1 MEKMENYGEVEGD
14 LWISIWRC
22 HGEPRIYYGISEE
35 ISEDIPEDI
44 PEYPKIFSEVL
55 RINGYPR
62 RSSETSGYP
71 WISLWGELPD
81 EYRFAL
87 CFYKV

>member
-1 MEKMENYGEVEGD
+1 MENY
-14 LWISIWRC
+14 
-22 HGEPRIYYGISEE
+22 GEPRIYYGISEE

-62 RSSETSGYP
+62 RSSETPGYP
-71 WISLWGELPD
+71 RISLWGELPD
-81 EYRFAL
+81 GAGNPVRVLPPLRAAAR
-87 CFYKV
+87 

>member
-1 MEKMENYGEVEGD
+1 MENY
-14 LWISIWRC
+14 
-22 HGEPRIYYGISEE
+22 GEPRIYYGISEE

-62 RSSETSGYP
+62 RSSETPGYP
-71 WISLWGELPD
+71 RISLWGELPD
-81 EYRFAL
+81 EYIHIYIMWQAAPGRS
-87 CFYKV
+87 VM

>member
-1 MEKMENYGEVEGD
+1 MENY
-14 LWISIWRC
+14 
-22 HGEPRIYYGISEE
+22 GEPRIYYGISEE

-62 RSSETSGYP
+62 RSSETPGYP
-71 WISLWGELPD
+71 RISLWGELPD
-81 EYRFAL
+81 DPTRESMIILRGRPLLWVSARS
-87 CFYKV
+87 KKNRRD